1 MLSDP
6 KEVADICE
14 VLVDDIPLAQSL
26 ETIDHVYTITSQAGF
41 EALLRNISVTTFGC
55 PFYSGWG
62 VTDDRQPNLRRKVKR
77 TVEEILAAAYILYP
91 KYFDFHKNETVE
103 VEDVIK
109 KLLAEKV
116 ACSDLEG

>member
-1 MLSDP
+1 
-6 KEVADICE
+6 
-14 VLVDDIPLAQSL
+14 
-26 ETIDHVYTITSQAGF
+26 
-41 EALLRNISVTTFGC
+41 ISVTTFGC

-91 KYFDFHKNETVE
+91 KYFDFDKNETVE

-109 KLLAEKV
+109 KLLAEKA